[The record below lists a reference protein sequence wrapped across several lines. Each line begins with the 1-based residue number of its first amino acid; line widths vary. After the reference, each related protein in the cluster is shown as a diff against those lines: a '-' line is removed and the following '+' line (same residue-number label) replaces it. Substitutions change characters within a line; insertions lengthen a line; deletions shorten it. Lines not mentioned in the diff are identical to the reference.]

1 MVEGEEDVKMPIGDS
16 AKFVDDLFFISIFLL
31 FLMINYSM
39 PLASIYSN
47 MVFIVLFMYIVPI
60 LFGWFKWI
68 PVSDKKNR
76 VNEII
81 AGVAAAI
88 GFIWFYNN
96 ILIEASPMAAIFA
109 ATAFGESVLLGK
121 AIFGIPIPIIET
133 VFFFVVLP
141 TWALWKMGKSMK
153 RDLFS
158 RDNIIIMIAFAAV
171 FTIFHATSKGLTS
184 NLDLIATAVFG
195 VISIGLV
202 IHFGAIL
209 PALILHIVVNSK
221 SVGLLEGI
229 TTGVSLSSPIVLI
242 IGGAVVIYLIT
253 RKQGLKLPFLTT

>member
-1 MVEGEEDVKMPIGDS
+1 MPVGNS

-31 FLMINYSM
+31 FIMINYSM
-39 PLASIYSN
+39 PLASIYSS

-68 PVSDKKNR
+68 PVSNKANR

-88 GFIWFYNN
+88 GFIWFYNT
-96 ILIEASPMAAIFA
+96 ILIKASPMAAVFA

-153 RDLFS
+153 KDLLS
-158 RDNIIIMIAFAAV
+158 KDNIIIMIAFAAI

-195 VISIGLV
+195 VVSIALV
-202 IHFGAIL
+202 IYFGTIL
-209 PALILHIVVNSK
+209 PALLLHIIVNSK

-229 TTGVSLSSPIVLI
+229 TTGFSLSSPIVLI
-242 IGGAVVIYLIT
+242 GGAIGLIYLFT
-253 RKQGLKLPFLTT
+253 RKKGFKMPFIT